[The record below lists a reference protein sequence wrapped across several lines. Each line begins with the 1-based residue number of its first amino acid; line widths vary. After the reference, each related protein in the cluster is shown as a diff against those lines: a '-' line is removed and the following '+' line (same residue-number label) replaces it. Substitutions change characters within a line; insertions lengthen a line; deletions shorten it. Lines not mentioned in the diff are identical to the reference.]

1 MSNLV
6 SYLYNFWHL
15 DKICNFVLQSN
26 IFYFVCDCLVM
37 RGSPLTLFNFIVFA
51 LSIED
56 EDTIKLQLNDVGLDF
71 SWPIERIKEVVS
83 HLGSPFSSTP
93 TSCSLETVKSLTA
106 LVDEKGFPETKIGLA
121 SGVCA
126 VLWLYTSIL
135 GYVCSL
141 VFLTYFF
148 LSMVHF
154 LTY

>member
-1 MSNLV
+1 
-6 SYLYNFWHL
+6 
-15 DKICNFVLQSN
+15 
-26 IFYFVCDCLVM
+26 M

-126 VLWLYTSIL
+126 FLWLYTSIL
-135 GYVCSL
+135 GYVYGL
-141 VFLTYFF
+141 VFLTNFF
-148 LSMVHF
+148 LSMA
-154 LTY
+154 